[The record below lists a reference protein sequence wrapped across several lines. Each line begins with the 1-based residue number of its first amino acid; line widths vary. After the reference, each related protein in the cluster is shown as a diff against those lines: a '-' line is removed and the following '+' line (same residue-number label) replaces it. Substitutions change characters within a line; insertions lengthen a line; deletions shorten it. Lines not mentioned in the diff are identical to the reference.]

1 MRVPVKRALLVW
13 TLAALLPLAAL
24 KAFGR
29 PVSPETG
36 AALPWHTTLDA
47 ALAQAKETGRP
58 VFFNCFVDWSGA
70 CVLMDSVVLRDA
82 GLSAWIQDNFV
93 PLRIDMRSD
102 EGRMLAKRYG
112 VSTYAQYLVLDA
124 AGDIIHRICGGAKP
138 EAFRAS
144 LSDALSDATSLR
156 GTRLR
161 VESGRASA
169 ADTVAYLRALRT
181 ASEGEL
187 FTRIGKG
194 FAVRQEPEKYLQPDY
209 WTFAV
214 LAMRGSER
222 HLDYL
227 VEHRAAFVAAHGA
240 REYENMV
247 ESVLANRILPWAQG
261 SQPTS
266 ASPDDLQHLLQMIR
280 AAELPPYLPTAFL
293 AEMAALRQERRWLD
307 IQLLWDERG
316 DCLKKYPTVY
326 KALHAKITASG
337 QKR

>member
-1 MRVPVKRALLVW
+1 MFSIQKGKFGMKKLMFSLLVCGS
-13 TLAALLPLAAL
+13 LMAFAEEPAPAAKAPDAAKVERRIASQAKMLKMSVEEFKALTPDQVKTKLEEL
-24 KAFGR
+24 KAER
-29 PVSPETG
+29 
-36 AALPWHTTLDA
+36 
-47 ALAQAKETGRP
+47 Q
-58 VFFNCFVDWSGA
+58 
-70 CVLMDSVVLRDA
+70 
-82 GLSAWIQDNFV
+82 
-93 PLRIDMRSD
+93 
-102 EGRMLAKRYG
+102 AKRYG

-187 FTRIGKG
+187 FTRIGKD

-222 HLDYL
+222 HLNYL
-227 VEHRAAFVAAHGA
+227 VGHRAAFVAAYGA

-266 ASPDDLQHLLQMIR
+266 ASPADLQHLLQMIR

-293 AEMAALRQERRWLD
+293 AEMAALRQDHRWLD

-326 KALHAKITASG
+326 KTLQAKITASG